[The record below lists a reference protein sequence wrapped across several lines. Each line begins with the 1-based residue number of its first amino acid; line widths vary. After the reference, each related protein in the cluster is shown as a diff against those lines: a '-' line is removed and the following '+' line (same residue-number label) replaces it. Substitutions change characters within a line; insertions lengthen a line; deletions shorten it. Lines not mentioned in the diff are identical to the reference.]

1 MANSGER
8 PRRLSP
14 EPVSFCRVG
23 EKEGDR
29 VATASI
35 TEPLMATCSAKALRS
50 MTSTVIGR
58 ALAGRMVRAAVT
70 TTSATVL
77 TSGSCRVAWAAAVEA
92 KAVPASRVETT
103 TRPDDRRSDRA
114 GEAKGMRGRLQKK
127 ASRLNAIASDL
138 QYNSARRTTVKHPI
152 RHTLLIDLS

>member
-1 MANSGER
+1 M
-8 PRRLSP
+8 P
-14 EPVSFCRVG
+14 
-23 EKEGDR
+23 
-29 VATASI
+29 AS
-35 TEPLMATCSAKALRS
+35 LREL
-50 MTSTVIGR
+50 R
-58 ALAGRMVRAAVT
+58 QRRAAVT

-138 QYNSARRTTVKHPI
+138 QHKTALPDVASRFDVTIHSSICRKIFTFGKLSA
-152 RHTLLIDLS
+152 